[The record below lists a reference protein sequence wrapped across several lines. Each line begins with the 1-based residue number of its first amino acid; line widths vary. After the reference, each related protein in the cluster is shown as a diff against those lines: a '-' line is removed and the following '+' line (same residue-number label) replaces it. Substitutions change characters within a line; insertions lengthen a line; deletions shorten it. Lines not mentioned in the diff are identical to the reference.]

1 MVLVWNDIKSFQRH
15 LEDMKVFRQAHLDS
29 APMEG
34 LKLLKDMPIPFDATP
49 SCGTGII
56 KSFTDTRG
64 KVILVPIW
72 KTTLPRGSQ
81 N

>member
-34 LKLLKDMPIPFDATP
+34 LKLLKDMPIPFDIEP
-49 SCGTGII
+49 PRETGLV
-56 KSFTDTRG
+56 KSFIDSRG
-64 KVILVPIW
+64 KLILVPIW
-72 KTTLPRGSQ
+72 KTELSKGSQ

>member
-1 MVLVWNDIKSFQRH
+1 MVLVWNNIKSFQRH
-15 LEDMKVFRQAHLDS
+15 LEDMKSFRRTHLE
-29 APMEG
+29 APPGEG
-34 LKLLKDMPIPFDATP
+34 LTLLKDMPIPFDIIP
-49 SCGTGII
+49 PCGTGII
-56 KSFTDTRG
+56 KSFTDGRG